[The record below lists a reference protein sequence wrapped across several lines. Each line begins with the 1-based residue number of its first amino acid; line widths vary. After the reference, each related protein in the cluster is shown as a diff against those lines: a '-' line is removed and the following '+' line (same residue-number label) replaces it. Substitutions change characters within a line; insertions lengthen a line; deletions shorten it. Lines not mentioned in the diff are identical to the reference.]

1 MTMTFVNSLDHSTIG
16 VFPPFLHVFCLFVFC
31 FCFWPSFWLVLR
43 QTLAMW
49 PKLTPKIATPLPS
62 ASEGWTVGIHYHACW
77 DVSLNAAP
85 LYLPSQWVRV
95 VRLYHEP
102 LLKTL

>member
-1 MTMTFVNSLDHSTIG
+1 MFFV
-16 VFPPFLHVFCLFVFC
+16 CLCFVFVFGLC
-31 FCFWPSFWLVLR
+31 FWLVLR

-62 ASEGWTVGIHYHACW
+62 ASEGWTVGVHYHACW